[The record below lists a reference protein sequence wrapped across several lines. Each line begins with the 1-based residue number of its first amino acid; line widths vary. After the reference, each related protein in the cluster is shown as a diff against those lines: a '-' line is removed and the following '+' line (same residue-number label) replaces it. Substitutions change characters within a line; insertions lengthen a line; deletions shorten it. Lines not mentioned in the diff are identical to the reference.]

1 MKTDIQIA
9 QEATMKDIRVIAEKI
24 GATEDD
30 IEMYGKSMAKLSD
43 EFIEKLESKEN
54 GKLVL
59 VTAINPTPAGEGKT
73 TVTLGLGDALKRL
86 GTYRLSWCYQCRM
99 RRQRVTPIVY

>member
-43 EFIEKLESKEN
+43 DFIGKLADKEN

-73 TVTLGLGDALKRL
+73 TVTLGLGDAMRKLDVSHFCLQSAAGR
-86 GTYRLSWCYQCRM
+86 RM
-99 RRQRVTPIVY
+99 IY